1 MNISAP
7 FIARP
12 VATTLM
18 ALALVISGI
27 FAFLRLPIAPLPSV
41 DFPTIQVQAQDPGA
55 SPEIIAS
62 TVAEPLER
70 HLAAIADVNEITSQ
84 STLGITRITLQF
96 DLSRNIDGAA
106 RDVQAAIQAAR
117 ADLPTSLRTN
127 PQYHKFN
134 PAGSPIMVLALT
146 STTRTAAQLYDS
158 AQNVAAQRLS
168 QIKGVGFADIGGS
181 ALPAVRVELQP
192 QPLFKDGISLEVVRA
207 AIASA
212 NADTP
217 KGVIDQGS
225 RRYQLYTN
233 DIASTA
239 SDYRNLIIAYE
250 NGSPVKLSNVADVI
264 DSTEDVRQ
272 AGMLGGK
279 PAVVMIIFPTPGAN
293 IVKTIDQIQAILPDL
308 RAELPAD
315 EVLTVAANRS
325 LAIRASLADTE
336 RTLVIAI
343 LLVTLVTFLFLR
355 NLRATVIPAIVVPA
369 SILATCGPMYLC
381 GFSLDNL
388 SLMALTVA
396 TGFVVDDAIVVIEN
410 ISRHME
416 DGMDRVQAS
425 LLGSREVGFTV
436 LSITVSLIA
445 VFIPILLLGGIVGR
459 LFREFAVTLSM
470 TIVISMVLALTLTP
484 MMCSRFLDAPRHA
497 GDAGRRPNV
506 VLRASE
512 AVLTAMLTGYERSL
526 GWALRRPALLLASL
540 GGTVLL
546 TVYLFTVVPKG
557 FFPNQDTGLMIGTMQ
572 GDQSIS
578 FQNMSRKLARIQ
590 HIIDSDPAVKTVI
603 GFTGG
608 RGTNQGQIFVQLKPL
623 AQRVAIEKVI
633 ARLRPR
639 LGRVVGVRT
648 FLFGAEDVRAGGR
661 QSSGAYQ
668 YTLESDE
675 TQTLYDFAPKL
686 VAALQK
692 RPELADVN
700 SDQQQGGLETDVD
713 IDRDT
718 AARLQLTPASID
730 DTLYDAFG
738 QRLVS
743 TIYRPLGQYYVVM
756 EVAPKYWQNPD
767 TLKQIW
773 ISTSPVTAS
782 GTASTQTITTG
793 TRTSAGTTGST
804 NILAENNGT
813 AVTQNQASALSQQ
826 ASDAETN
833 AAINAIAVAKASSA
847 SASPSVATSAS
858 TMVPLSAVASVTH
871 GFTPLAVNHQSEF
884 VATTISFNLPAGKS
898 LGDAARVIRE
908 TMLQLGAPPNIHG
921 GFAGTAQ
928 QFQKS
933 VSDEPILI
941 FSALA
946 AVYIVLGVLYESYIH
961 PLTILSTLPSAG
973 VGALLAL
980 LLTGHELDIIGL
992 IGMILLIGIVKKNA
1006 ILLVDFAISAEREH
1020 DMSPIDAITTACLL
1034 RFRPIMMTSF
1044 AAAFGALPLAFGTG
1058 EGATLREPLGISI
1071 VGGLIV
1077 SQALTLYTTPV
1088 VYLALDR
1095 LSHRFRRWRTG
1106 RGGLRPAAQT

>member
-12 VATTLM
+12 VATTLL
-18 ALALVISGI
+18 AVALVVSGM
-27 FAFLRLPIAPLPSV
+27 FAFVRLPIAPLPSV

-55 SPEIIAS
+55 SPDVIAT

-70 HLAAIADVNEITSQ
+70 HLGAIADVNEITSQ

-96 DLSRNIDGAA
+96 DLSRDINGAA
-106 RDVQAAIQAAR
+106 RDVEAAIQAAR
-117 ADLPTSLRTN
+117 ADLPTSLRQN
-127 PQYHKFN
+127 PEYHKFN

-146 STTRTAAQLYDS
+146 SKTRTAAQLYDS
-158 AQNVAAQRLS
+158 AQNVVSQRLS
-168 QIKGVGFADIGGS
+168 QVKGVGFADIGGS
-181 ALPAVRVELQP
+181 ALPAVRVEINP
-192 QPLFKDGISLEVVRA
+192 QPLFQDGISLEVVRA

-217 KGVIDQGS
+217 KGILDASAQ
-225 RRYQLYTN
+225 RYQLYTN
-233 DIASTA
+233 DIASKA
-239 SDYRNLIIAYE
+239 ADYRPLILAYE
-250 NGSPVKLSNVADVI
+250 NGSPVKLSDVADVI
-264 DSTEDVRQ
+264 DSTEDLRQ
-272 AGMLGGK
+272 AGMLGGE
-279 PAVVMIIFPTPGAN
+279 PAVVLIIFPTPGAN
-293 IVKTIDQIQAILPDL
+293 IVKTIDQIQSLLPDL

-325 LAIRASLADTE
+325 IAIRASLADTE
-336 RTLVIAI
+336 RTLVIAVI
-343 LLVTLVTFLFLR
+343 LVTIVTFLFLR
-355 NLRATVIPAIVVPA
+355 NVRATAIPAIVVPA
-369 SILATCGPMYLC
+369 SIAATCGPMWLC

-416 DGMDRVQAS
+416 DGMGRLEAA
-425 LLGSREVGFTV
+425 LLGSREVSFTV

-470 TIVISMVLALTLTP
+470 TIVISLVLALTLTP
-484 MMCSRFLDAPRHA
+484 MLCSRFLNPPRHA
-497 GDAGRRPNV
+497 DDERRPNI
-506 VLRASE
+506 VLRVAE
-512 AVLTAMLTGYERSL
+512 AGLSRMLRGYERSL
-526 GWALRRPALLLASL
+526 GWSLRHPRLLLASL
-540 GGTVLL
+540 LGTVVL
-546 TVYLFTVVPKG
+546 TVYLFTAVPKG

-578 FQNMSRKLARIQ
+578 FQNMRRKLVSIQRIIT
-590 HIIDSDPAVKTVI
+590 HDPAVKTVI

-623 AQRVAIEKVI
+623 AQRVSVTQVI
-633 ARLRPR
+633 ARLRPK

-668 YTLESDE
+668 YTLQADNS
-675 TQTLYDFAPKL
+675 QTLYEWAPKL

-700 SDQQQGGLETDVD
+700 SDQQQGGLETDVN

-743 TIYRPLGQYYVVM
+743 TIYKPLAQYYVVM

-767 TLKQIW
+767 TLHQIW
-773 ISTSPVTAS
+773 VSTSPVTTS
-782 GTASTQTITTG
+782 GVASTQTITTG
-793 TRTSAGTTGST
+793 NPTSAGTTSSST
-804 NILAENNGT
+804 TQSA
-813 AVTQNQASALSQQ
+813 AATQNQQ
-826 ASDAETN
+826 AQEAEAN
-833 AAINAIAVAKASSA
+833 AVINSLAVSSRASSA
-847 SASPSVATSAS
+847 SASPSVATSAT
-858 TMVPLSAVASVTH
+858 TMVPLSAVTEVTK

-884 VATTISFNLPAGKS
+884 VATTISFNLPARRS
-898 LGDAARVIRE
+898 LGDASRAIAQA
-908 TMLQLGAPPNIHG
+908 MQQIALPSSIHG

-941 FSALA
+941 FAALA
-946 AVYIVLGVLYESYIH
+946 AVYVTLGILYESYIH

-973 VGALLAL
+973 LGALLAL
-980 LLTGHELDIIGL
+980 LLTGNELDIIGL
-992 IGMILLIGIVKKNA
+992 IGIILLIGIVKKNA

-1020 DMSPIDAITTACLL
+1020 DMAPLEAITTACLL

-1044 AAAFGALPLAFGTG
+1044 AAAFGALPLAFGSG
-1058 EGATLREPLGISI
+1058 EGSSLRQPLGISI

-1095 LSHRFRRWRTG
+1095 LSHRFKARR
-1106 RGGLRPAAQT
+1106 GLRPRPAEQS

>member
-12 VATTLM
+12 VATTLL
-18 ALALVISGI
+18 AVALVVSGM
-27 FAFLRLPIAPLPSV
+27 FAFVRLPIAPLPSV

-55 SPEIIAS
+55 SPDNVAT

-70 HLAAIADVNEITSQ
+70 HLGAIADVNEITSQ

-96 DLSRNIDGAA
+96 DLSRDINGAA
-106 RDVQAAIQAAR
+106 RDVEAAIQAAR
-117 ADLPTSLRTN
+117 ADLPTSLRQN
-127 PQYHKFN
+127 PEYHKFN

-146 STTRTAAQLYDS
+146 SKTRTPAQLYDS
-158 AQNVAAQRLS
+158 AQNVISQRLS
-168 QIKGVGFADIGGS
+168 QVKGVGFADIGGS
-181 ALPAVRVELQP
+181 ALPAVRVELDP

-217 KGVIDQGS
+217 KGVIDTPAQ
-225 RRYQLYTN
+225 RYQLYTN
-233 DIASTA
+233 DVASKA
-239 SDYRNLIIAYE
+239 ADYRHLIIAYQ
-250 NGSPVKLSNVADVI
+250 NGSPVKLSDVADVE
-264 DSTEDVRQ
+264 DSTENLRE
-272 AGMLGGK
+272 AGMLGGV
-279 PAVVMIIFPTPGAN
+279 PAVVLIIFPTPGAN
-293 IVKTIDQIQAILPDL
+293 IVRTIDEIQSLLPGL

-325 LAIRASLADTE
+325 IAIRASLADTE
-336 RTLVIAI
+336 RTLVIAVI
-343 LLVTLVTFLFLR
+343 LVTIVTFLFLR
-355 NLRATVIPAIVVPA
+355 NLRATVIPSIVVPA
-369 SILATCGPMYLC
+369 SIIATCGPMYLC

-416 DGMDRVQAS
+416 DGMARREAA
-425 LLGSREVGFTV
+425 LLGSREVSFTV

-445 VFIPILLLGGIVGR
+445 VFIPILLMGGIVGR

-470 TIVISMVLALTLTP
+470 TIVISLVLALTLTP
-484 MMCSRFLDAPRHA
+484 MLCSRFLKPPAHA
-497 GDAGRRPNV
+497 SDERRPNI
-506 VLRASE
+506 VLRAAE
-512 AVLTAMLTGYERSL
+512 AGLDRMLAGYERSL
-526 GWALRRPALLLASL
+526 GWSLRHSGLLLLSL
-540 GGTVLL
+540 VGTVAL
-546 TVYLFTVVPKG
+546 TIYLFVAVPKG

-578 FQNMSRKLARIQ
+578 FQNMRDKLVRIQ
-590 HIIDSDPAVKTVI
+590 NIITHDPAVKTVI

-623 AQRVAIEKVI
+623 AQRASVTKVI
-633 ARLRPR
+633 ERLRPG

-668 YTLESDE
+668 YTLQADNS
-675 TQTLYDFAPKL
+675 QVLYEWAPRL

-692 RPELADVN
+692 RPEFADVN
-700 SDQQQGGLETDVD
+700 SDQQQGGLETDVG

-718 AARLQLTPASID
+718 AARLQLTPAAID

-743 TIYRPLGQYYVVM
+743 TIYKPLAQYHVVM
-756 EVAPKYWQNPD
+756 EVAPKYWQNAD
-767 TLKQIW
+767 TLRQIW
-773 ISTSPVTAS
+773 VSASPVTTS
-782 GTASTQTITTG
+782 GTGSTQTIPTG
-793 TRTSAGTTGST
+793 TRSSAGTVPT
-804 NILAENNGT
+804 T
-813 AVTQNQASALSQQ
+813 ASARNQAATLAQQ
-826 ASDAETN
+826 AQQAETN
-833 AAINAIAVAKASSA
+833 SSINSLAVSSKASSA
-847 SASPSVATSAS
+847 SASPSVATSSS
-858 TMVPLSAVASVTH
+858 TMVPLSAVTQVTR
-871 GFTPLAVNHQSEF
+871 GFTPLAVNHQSEL
-884 VATTISFNLPAGKS
+884 VATTVSFNLPAGRS
-898 LGDAARVIRE
+898 LGDAARVIEE
-908 TMLQLGAPPNIHG
+908 TMRQIGAPSSIRG

-941 FSALA
+941 FAALA
-946 AVYIVLGVLYESYIH
+946 AVYVTLGVLYESYIH

-973 VGALLAL
+973 LGALLAL
-980 LLTGHELDIIGL
+980 LLTGNDLDIIGL
-992 IGMILLIGIVKKNA
+992 IGIILLIGIVKKNA

-1020 DMSPIDAITTACLL
+1020 RMSPLDAITTACLL

-1044 AAAFGALPLAFGTG
+1044 AAAFGALPLAFGLG
-1058 EGATLREPLGISI
+1058 EGAALRTPLGISI
-1071 VGGLIV
+1071 VGGLVV
-1077 SQALTLYTTPV
+1077 SQALTLYTTPA

-1095 LSHRFRRWRTG
+1095 LSHRFRSR
-1106 RGGLRPAAQT
+1106 RGGQALPAE

>member
-7 FIARP
+7 FIRRP
-12 VATTLM
+12 VATTL
-18 ALALVISGI
+18 LAAAMVISGI

-55 SPEIIAS
+55 SPDIIAS

-70 HLAAIADVNEITSQ
+70 HLGAIAGVNEITSQ

-106 RDVQAAIQAAR
+106 RDVEAAIQAAR
-117 ADLPTSLRTN
+117 ADLPTSLKQN
-127 PQYHKFN
+127 PSYHKFN

-146 STTRTAAQLYDS
+146 SKTKTPAQLYDS
-158 AQNVAAQRLS
+158 AQNVISQRLS
-168 QIKGVGFADIGGS
+168 QVKGVGFADIGGS
-181 ALPAVRVELQP
+181 ALPAVRVELNP
-192 QPLFKDGISLEVVRA
+192 QSLFQEGISLEVVRA

-217 KGVIDQGS
+217 KGVIDDGP

-233 DIASTA
+233 DIASKA
-239 SDYRNLIIAYE
+239 ADYRGLLVAYQ
-250 NGSPVKLSNVADVI
+250 NGAPVKLSDVADVQ
-264 DSTEDVRQ
+264 DSTEDLRQ
-272 AGMLGGK
+272 AGMLGGQA
-279 PAVVMIIFPTPGAN
+279 AVVLIVFPTPGAN
-293 IVKTIDQIQAILPDL
+293 IVKTIDQITALLPDL
-308 RAELPAD
+308 RAEIPAD
-315 EVLTVAANRS
+315 ETLTVAANRS
-325 LAIRASLADTE
+325 IAIRASLADTE

-343 LLVTLVTFLFLR
+343 VLVTIVTFLFLR
-355 NLRATVIPAIVVPA
+355 NLRATIIPSIVVPA
-369 SILATCGPMYLC
+369 SIIATCGPMWLC

-416 DGMDRVQAS
+416 GGMGRVEAA

-484 MMCSRFLDAPRHA
+484 MMCALFLEPPRHE
-497 GDAGRRPNV
+497 GETGRRPNAL
-506 VLRASE
+506 LRGAE
-512 AVLTAMLTGYERSL
+512 AGLDAMLSGYGRSL
-526 GWALRRPALLLASL
+526 GWSLRHPRLLLVSL
-540 GGTVLL
+540 LGTVVL
-546 TVYLFTVVPKG
+546 TVYLFGAVPKG

-578 FQNMSRKLARIQ
+578 FQNMRAKLVRVQ
-590 HIIDSDPAVKTVI
+590 HIIDSDPAVQTVI

-623 AQRVAIEKVI
+623 AQRVSVTRVI
-633 ARLRPR
+633 ARLRPK
-639 LGRVVGVRT
+639 LGRVVGVQT

-661 QSSGAYQ
+661 QSNAAYQ
-668 YTLESDE
+668 YTLQADNSKI
-675 TQTLYDFAPKL
+675 LYEWGPKL
-686 VAALQK
+686 VAALKK

-700 SDQQQGGLETDVD
+700 SDQQQGGLETDVN

-718 AARLQLTPASID
+718 TARLQLTPAAID

-743 TIYRPLGQYYVVM
+743 TIYKPLAQYYVVM
-756 EVAPKYWQNPD
+756 EVAPKYWQNTD
-767 TLKQIW
+767 MLRQMW
-773 ISTSPVTAS
+773 IAAAPVTAS
-782 GTASTQTITTG
+782 GTASESTITTG
-793 TRTSAGTTGST
+793 TRNSTGAASTTSS
-804 NILAENNGT
+804 
-813 AVTQNQASALSQQ
+813 TQNNASSPGSSSNQTTLAQA
-826 ASDAETN
+826 AETN
-833 AAINAIAVAKASSA
+833 AAINALASSGRGGV
-847 SASPSVATSAS
+847 SAAASVATSSA
-858 TMVPLSAVASVTH
+858 TMVPLTAVTAVTH

-884 VATTISFNLPAGKS
+884 VATTISFNLPAGQS
-898 LGDAARVIRE
+898 LGDAARVIQE
-908 TMLQLGAPPNIHG
+908 TMFQLGVPESIHG

-941 FSALA
+941 FAALA
-946 AVYIVLGVLYESYIH
+946 AVYVTLGILYESYIH

-973 VGALLAL
+973 LGALLAL
-980 LLTGHELDIIGL
+980 LITGNELDIIGL
-992 IGMILLIGIVKKNA
+992 IGIILLIGIVKKNA
-1006 ILLVDFAISAEREH
+1006 ILLVDFAISAERERNL
-1020 DMSPIDAITTACLL
+1020 SPLEAITDACML

-1044 AAAFGALPLAFGTG
+1044 AAAFGALPLALGSG
-1058 EGATLREPLGISI
+1058 EGASLRAPLGISI

-1095 LSHRFRRWRTG
+1095 LSQRFRARRG
-1106 RGGLRPAAQT
+1106 RSRRPAPQT

>member
-12 VATTLM
+12 VATTLL
-18 ALALVISGI
+18 AVALVLSGI
-27 FAFLRLPIAPLPSV
+27 FAFMRLPIAPLPSV
-41 DFPTIQVQAQDPGA
+41 DFPTIQVQAHDPGA
-55 SPEIIAS
+55 SPDIIAT

-70 HLAAIADVNEITSQ
+70 HLGAIADVNEITSQ

-96 DLSRNIDGAA
+96 DLSRDINGAA
-106 RDVQAAIQAAR
+106 RDVEAAIQAAR
-117 ADLPTSLRTN
+117 ADLPTSLRQN
-127 PQYHKFN
+127 PEYHKFN

-146 STTRTAAQLYDS
+146 SKTRTAAQLYDS
-158 AQNVAAQRLS
+158 AQNVISQRLS
-168 QIKGVGFADIGGS
+168 QVKGVGFADIGGS
-181 ALPAVRVELQP
+181 ALPSVRVEINP
-192 QPLFKDGISLEVVRA
+192 QPLFQDGISLEVVRA

-217 KGVIDQGS
+217 KGIIDDGS
-225 RRYQLYTN
+225 QRYQLYTN
-233 DIASTA
+233 DIASKA
-239 SDYRNLIIAYE
+239 ADFRRLIIAYE
-250 NGSPVKLSNVADVI
+250 NGAPVKLSDVADVE
-264 DSTEDVRQ
+264 DSTEDLRQ
-272 AGMLGGK
+272 AGMLGGE
-279 PAVVMIIFPTPGAN
+279 PAVVLIIFPTPGAN
-293 IVKTIDQIQAILPDL
+293 IVKTIDQIQSLLPDL
-308 RAELPAD
+308 RAEIPAD
-315 EVLTVAANRS
+315 ETLTVAANRS
-325 LAIRASLADTE
+325 IAIRSSLADTE
-336 RTLVIAI
+336 RTLVIAVI
-343 LLVTLVTFLFLR
+343 LVTIVTFLFLR
-355 NLRATVIPAIVVPA
+355 NLRATVIPSIVVPA
-369 SILATCGPMYLC
+369 SIIATCGPMYLL

-396 TGFVVDDAIVVIEN
+396 TGFVVDDAIVVLEN

-416 DGMDRVQAS
+416 DGMGRLEAA

-470 TIVISMVLALTLTP
+470 TIVISLVLALTLTP
-484 MMCSRFLDAPRHA
+484 MLCSRFLKPPRHA
-497 GDAGRRPNV
+497 SDAGARPNI
-506 VLRASE
+506 VLRGAE
-512 AVLTAMLTGYERSL
+512 AGLNGMLRGYERSL
-526 GWALRRPALLLASL
+526 GWSLRHPKLLLMSL
-540 GGTVLL
+540 VATVGL
-546 TVYLFTVVPKG
+546 TVYLFIAVPKG

-578 FQNMSRKLARIQ
+578 FQNMRSKLSRIQ
-590 HIIDSDPAVKTVI
+590 RIIAHDPAVKTVI

-623 AQRVAIEKVI
+623 AQRVSVTKVI
-633 ARLRPR
+633 ERLRPR
-639 LGRVVGVRT
+639 LGSVVGVRT

-668 YTLESDE
+668 YTLQADNSR
-675 TQTLYDFAPKL
+675 TLYEWAPKL

-700 SDQQQGGLETDVD
+700 SDQQQGGLETDVN

-743 TIYRPLGQYYVVM
+743 TIYKPLAQYYVVM
-756 EVAPKYWQNPD
+756 EVAPRYWQNTD
-767 TLKQIW
+767 SLRQIW
-773 ISTSPVTAS
+773 VSTSPVTTS
-782 GTASTQTITTG
+782 GSAATQTITTG
-793 TRTSAGTTGST
+793 TRTSAGTNSQRPGTTQTAAATQST
-804 NILAENNGT
+804 
-813 AVTQNQASALSQQ
+813 QAQQ
-826 ASDAETN
+826 AEANS
-833 AAINAIAVAKASSA
+833 AINSLAVSSRASSA

-858 TMVPLSAVASVTH
+858 TMVPLSAVTSVTT

-884 VATTISFNLPAGKS
+884 VATTISFNLPAGRS
-898 LGDAARVIRE
+898 LGDAGRVIQE
-908 TMLQLGAPPNIHG
+908 TMLQIGLPSGIHG

-941 FSALA
+941 FAALA
-946 AVYIVLGVLYESYIH
+946 AVYVTLGILYESYIH

-973 VGALLAL
+973 LGALLAL
-980 LLTGHELDIIGL
+980 LLTGNELDIIGL
-992 IGMILLIGIVKKNA
+992 IGIILLIGIVKKNA
-1006 ILLVDFAISAEREH
+1006 ILLVDFAISAERQH
-1020 DMSPIDAITTACLL
+1020 DMDPLEAITAACLL

-1044 AAAFGALPLAFGTG
+1044 AAAFGALPLAFGYG
-1058 EGATLREPLGISI
+1058 EGSSLRQPLGISI

-1095 LSHRFRRWRTG
+1095 LSHRFKSRRG
-1106 RGGLRPAAQT
+1106 PAARPAAQT